1 MDFVVKASPIHGLGC
16 FAARDFFSGECV
28 TSSVMVFPKEDLE
41 AIVTHTF
48 PWEGRCTGSIVL
60 SKLSYCNASNDPCL
74 KILSIDKARMTK
86 TFVFIKDV
94 REGDEITL
102 KYLVT
107 D

>member
-16 FAARDFFSGECV
+16 FAARDFSAGEYV
-28 TSSVMVFPKEDLE
+28 TSSVLVFPKEDLE

-48 PWEGRCTGSIVL
+48 PWGRGEGSVVL
-60 SKLSYCNASNDPCL
+60 SELSYCNAANDPNL
-74 KILSIDKARMTK
+74 RILSIDKARRTK
-86 TFVFIKDV
+86 TFVFTRDV
-94 REGDEITL
+94 REGEEITL

>member
-1 MDFVVKASPIHGLGC
+1 
-16 FAARDFFSGECV
+16 
-28 TSSVMVFPKEDLE
+28 
-41 AIVTHTF
+41 
-48 PWEGRCTGSIVL
+48 VL
-60 SKLSYCNASNDPCL
+60 SELSYCNASNDPCL